1 MPVYD
6 LKDGREYVTI
16 KTKKGNI
23 KRERTYIEANPWIL
37 DQRGWSIVD
46 GDVKVKT
53 PKSKVKAEDKPKKKK
68 TKKKFV
74 ENCVTS

>member
-53 PKSKVKAEDKPKKKK
+53 PKK
-68 TKKKFV
+68 
-74 ENCVTS
+74 